1 MSIGIRKK
9 HLMGIMYGVLAVG
22 VVLLWLLYPAEGE
35 VLAQP
40 TVKEVVE
47 QDKQPIAEEKT
58 AESKKEEPKREA
70 PRGPEDSFDRGIP
83 RNSVKGFL
91 TAATERDYERAA
103 EYLDLR
109 YLPRGMNE
117 SQGSQLARKFK
128 IVLDR
133 ALWIDFGDL
142 STDPNGHSDDGLPSY
157 RDVVGHIDS
166 RGTQIDIVLQRVQ
179 RDDGVPIWKFSSATV
194 AQIPRLYQQYG
205 YGYLE
210 EFFPEAFFDVRVL
223 GMEVWMWVGLL
234 VVAGVAVLVAFMV
247 TAPLA
252 VFLRHRRTPLSDQ
265 FLRLV
270 RGPGRFLFFAI
281 LAGVLVQYIN
291 PPLWFHAVLRAK
303 TLLTI
308 ALVWVAMWI
317 VDFVLP
323 RYAERLERQ
332 GSSSAG
338 VFILPLGTAVKVV
351 FVVIAT
357 LLWLENL
364 GFSVTTILAGLGI
377 GGLAVALALQ
387 RPIEN
392 LISAITL
399 FSSQPVAVGDFCR
412 FGDKIG
418 TVEEIGLRGTK
429 IRTLDHTVITVPNV
443 EFAHMQL
450 ENFSKREKIWYH
462 PQIRLRYGTTPDQ
475 IRYLLVEIRKL
486 LYAHPKVLS
495 DPARI
500 RFEGLGPSSLNL
512 EIFAYVGVT
521 DYGEFLEVAE
531 DLNLR
536 IMDLVE
542 KAGAGFALPSQ
553 TLYVE
558 RGKGSDEQL
567 VHGAEAQVR
576 EWREQQA
583 LYLPNFPPEKIAEL
597 QGTLEYPPPGS
608 PLSTA
613 RS

>member
-9 HLMGIMYGVLAVG
+9 HLKGILCGVLAVG
-22 VVLLWLLYPAEGE
+22 VVLLWLLYPVEGE
-35 VLAQP
+35 ALAQP

-47 QDKQPIAEEKT
+47 QDKQPTEEKKT
-58 AESKKEEPKREA
+58 AKSKKEEPKREA

-117 SQGSQLARKFK
+117 SQGPQLARKFK

-133 ALWIDFGDL
+133 TLWINFGEL
-142 STDPNGHSDDGLPSY
+142 SPDPNGHSDDGLPSY
-157 RDVVGHIDS
+157 RDTVGHIDS

-194 AQIPRLYQQYG
+194 AQIPRLYEEYG

-210 EFFPEAFFDVRVL
+210 KFFPEAFFDVRIL
-223 GMEVWMWVGLL
+223 GMELWMWVGLL
-234 VVAGVAVLVAFMV
+234 AIAAVASLAAFMV

-252 VFLRHRRTPLSDQ
+252 VFFHHRRTPRGNQ
-265 FLRLV
+265 FFRLV
-270 RGPGRFLFFAI
+270 RGPARFFFFAI
-281 LAGVLVQYIN
+281 FAGVLVQYIN
-291 PPLWFHAVLRAK
+291 PPLWFHAVLQAK

-317 VDFVLP
+317 VDFVLSS
-323 RYAERLERQ
+323 YAERLERQ
-332 GSSSAG
+332 GRSTAG
-338 VFILPLGTAVKVV
+338 VFLHPMGTAVKVF
-351 FVVIAT
+351 FVIIAT
-357 LLWLENL
+357 LLWLDNL

-387 RPIEN
+387 KPIEN

-418 TVEEIGLRGTK
+418 TVEEIGLRATK
-429 IRTLDHTVITVPNV
+429 VRTLDHTVITVPNV
-443 EFAHMQL
+443 EFAHTQL
-450 ENFSKREKIWYH
+450 ENFSKRGKIWYH

-475 IRYLLVEIRKL
+475 IRCLLVEIRKL
-486 LYAHPKVLS
+486 LYAHPKVLP

-500 RFEGLGPSSLNL
+500 RFEEFGPSSLNL
-512 EIFAYVGVT
+512 QIFAYIDVT
-521 DYGEFLEVAE
+521 DFGEYLEVAE

-536 IMDLVE
+536 IMDLLE
-542 KAGAGFALPSQ
+542 KAGAAFALPSQ
-553 TLYVE
+553 TLYME
-558 RGKGSDEQL
+558 RGKGSDEQ
-567 VHGAEAQVR
+567 VVQAAEAQVQ
-576 EWREQQA
+576 EWRARQS
-583 LYLPNFPPEKIAEL
+583 LYLPNFPQEKIEEL
-597 QGTLEYPPPGS
+597 LGTVDYPPLGS
-608 PLSTA
+608 PFAAGRT
-613 RS
+613 